1 MDEQTVRT
9 HADRFIEALHAVE
22 QNDGDAEN
30 EINALVELFAD
41 DAHLTNAALRLT
53 NEEKQGRD
61 AIHSFW
67 RDYKKSLG
75 KARSEFSQV
84 TVNGEA
90 AGLFWRTEATNA
102 NGNASYDGATLLVF
116 NAEGKIRH
124 FSGYYDTRQ
133 LGKEL
138 TAKAQ
143 S

>member
-30 EINALVELFAD
+30 EINA
-41 DAHLTNAALRLT
+41 LTNAALRLT